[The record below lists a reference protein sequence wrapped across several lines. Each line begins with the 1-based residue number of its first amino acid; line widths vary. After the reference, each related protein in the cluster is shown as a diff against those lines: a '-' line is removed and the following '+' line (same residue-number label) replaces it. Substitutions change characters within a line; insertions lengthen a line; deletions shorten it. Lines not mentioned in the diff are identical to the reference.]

1 MKAEGNYVKADSE
14 SNSILMDIDEENT
27 EAMEMSTFNLSDT
40 QGTISA
46 PSPSK
51 RKVKDA
57 MEDCDD
63 FMRRM
68 GSYMNLKFEKYWSE
82 YSLILAIAVILDPR
96 YKLQFVEWGYDKLY
110 GKESRELKD
119 VSDTLFALFGYYM
132 DKFSHLLVSNPEF
145 DNIYQD
151 GSTSV
156 EKTELHLYLEG
167 KRLDRKQ
174 ELDILSWWKLEQF
187 RYPVLSRM
195 ASNVLTIPIS
205 TVASESA
212 FSISGRVLDQYRSS
226 LLPETVQALLC
237 TRDWLFGKEA
247 LEKEGADLEE
257 LTEEIFDMSLNENS
271 GQCSSS
277 GS

>member
-1 MKAEGNYVKADSE
+1 MV
-14 SNSILMDIDEENT
+14 
-27 EAMEMSTFNLSDT
+27 
-40 QGTISA
+40 
-46 PSPSK
+46 
-51 RKVKDA
+51 
-57 MEDCDD
+57 DCDD

-119 VSDTLFALFGYYM
+119 VGDTLFALFGSYT
-132 DKFSHLLVSNPEF
+132 DKFSHLLVSNPVNQTLTQIKVGDKLFEIEF
-145 DNIYQD
+145 DNIYQN

-187 RYPVLSRM
+187 CYPVLSRM
-195 ASNVLTIPIS
+195 ASNVLTISIS
-205 TVASESA
+205 TVALESA

-226 LLPETVQALLC
+226 LLPETVQSL
-237 TRDWLFGKEA
+237 THYV
-247 LEKEGADLEE
+247 LEIGFLAKKL
-257 LTEEIFDMSLNENS
+257 
-271 GQCSSS
+271 
-277 GS
+277 

>member
-1 MKAEGNYVKADSE
+1 MGFVQRIDLVY
-14 SNSILMDIDEENT
+14 IMDIDEENI
-27 EAMEMSTFNLSDT
+27 EATEMSTVNLSDT
-40 QGTISA
+40 QGTTSA

-51 RKVKDA
+51 RKAKDA

-119 VSDTLFALFGYYM
+119 
-132 DKFSHLLVSNPEF
+132 EF

-151 GSTSV
+151 GSTLV
-156 EKTELHLYLEG
+156 EKTELNLDLEE

-174 ELDILSWWKLEQF
+174 ELDILSWWKLE
-187 RYPVLSRM
+187 
-195 ASNVLTIPIS
+195 
-205 TVASESA
+205 
-212 FSISGRVLDQYRSS
+212 VLDQYRSS
-226 LLPETVQALLC
+226 LLSETVQALLC

-257 LTEEIFDMSLNENS
+257 LTEEIFDISLDENS
-271 GQCSSS
+271 GQCFSNISLD
-277 GS
+277 

>member
-1 MKAEGNYVKADSE
+1 
-14 SNSILMDIDEENT
+14 MDIDEENI
-27 EAMEMSTFNLSDT
+27 EATEMSTVNLSDT
-40 QGTISA
+40 QGTTSA

-51 RKVKDA
+51 RKAK
-57 MEDCDD
+57 
-63 FMRRM
+63 
-68 GSYMNLKFEKYWSE
+68 
-82 YSLILAIAVILDPR
+82 
-96 YKLQFVEWGYDKLY
+96 EWGYDKLY

-119 VSDTLFALFGYYM
+119 VSGTLFALFGSYM
-132 DKFSHLLVSNPEF
+132 DKFSHLLVSNPVNQTPTEIKVGDKLFEEF

-151 GSTSV
+151 GSTLV
-156 EKTELHLYLEG
+156 EKTELNLYLEE

-195 ASNVLTIPIS
+195 ASDVLTIPIS

-247 LEKEGADLEE
+247 LAKEGADLEE

-271 GQCSSS
+271 GQCSSKLQGRMKADGDGAS
-277 GS
+277 SFTTS

>member
-1 MKAEGNYVKADSE
+1 
-14 SNSILMDIDEENT
+14 
-27 EAMEMSTFNLSDT
+27 
-40 QGTISA
+40 
-46 PSPSK
+46 
-51 RKVKDA
+51 

-68 GSYMNLKFEKYWSE
+68 GSYMNLKFEKYWSK
-82 YSLILAIAVILDPR
+82 YSLILAIVVILDPR
-96 YKLQFVEWGYDKLY
+96 YKLQFVEWGYEKLY
-110 GKESRELKD
+110 GKESKELKD
-119 VSDTLFALFGYYM
+119 VSDTLFALFGSYM
-132 DKFSHLLVSNPEF
+132 DKFSHLLVSNPVNQTPTQLETLFVEF

-151 GSTSV
+151 ESTSV

-195 ASNVLTIPIS
+195 ASDVLKIPIS

-212 FSISGRVLDQYRSS
+212 FRISGRVLDQYRSS

-237 TRDWLFGKEA
+237 TRDWFFGKEA
-247 LEKEGADLEE
+247 LEKKGADLEK
-257 LTEEIFDMSLNENS
+257 LTKEIFDMSLNKNS
-271 GQCSSS
+271 RQCSNSIS
-277 GS
+277 LD

>member
-1 MKAEGNYVKADSE
+1 
-14 SNSILMDIDEENT
+14 
-27 EAMEMSTFNLSDT
+27 
-40 QGTISA
+40 
-46 PSPSK
+46 
-51 RKVKDA
+51 
-57 MEDCDD
+57 
-63 FMRRM
+63 M

-82 YSLILAIAVILDPR
+82 YSLILGVAVILDPR
-96 YKLQFVEWGYDKLY
+96 YKLEFVEWGYNKLY
-110 GKESRELKD
+110 GKDSRELKD
-119 VSDTLFALFGYYM
+119 VSGTLFSLYGCYI
-132 DKFSHLLVSNPEF
+132 DKFSHLLVSNSVNQTPTQIKVGDKLFEEF

-151 GSTSV
+151 GSTSN
-156 EKTELHLYLEG
+156 EKTELHLYLEE

-195 ASNVLTIPIS
+195 ASDVLTIPIS
-205 TVASESA
+205 TVASEST

-237 TRDWLFGKEA
+237 TRDWLFGKGA

-271 GQCSSS
+271 GQCSNSIS
-277 GS
+277 LD